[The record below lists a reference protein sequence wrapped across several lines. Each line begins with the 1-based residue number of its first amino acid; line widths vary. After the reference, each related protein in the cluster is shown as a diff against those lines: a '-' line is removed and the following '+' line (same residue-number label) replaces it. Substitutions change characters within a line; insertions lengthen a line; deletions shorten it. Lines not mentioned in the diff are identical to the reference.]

1 MRLLDRYV
9 IRNFVQVYFY
19 CIAGF
24 TSIWL
29 IFDVSDNISS
39 FIDNHIRLSLVARYY
54 ATQIPQVLIIL
65 LPVALLLSLL
75 FALGRMS
82 RSNEIVSMLTAG
94 VSLPRVLLPLI
105 GIGLLTVAASMALN
119 YSLAPHAELARKK
132 FLSEAQSRP
141 ATQIQGQVFRNRT
154 DLRTWFIQN
163 FRLGDNMFNNVQVL
177 QQDANDNIVM
187 SYVAARAY
195 YRPETKTW
203 DLENVRLAYYD
214 AAGNITKEEFRPT
227 LTIEHWS
234 ETPFRLSSANVQAE
248 SLSVPELREYLHF
261 NADFPPTLLAP
272 FRTHF
277 QYRLAL
283 PWTCLVVVCIAAP
296 LGIGYSRR
304 GVLSSVAAAVI
315 LVFSNNF
322 LVHLFLALGEGDR
335 VPGWIAAWTPNILFA
350 AIGLYLLYLRASN
363 REPPSFNL
371 VCRAAYSCAM
381 NPLPNEWAIKH
392 RADSCA
398 VTQRPFVPGE
408 YFYTLLYH
416 GADGYRRE
424 DLSEEAWQNRNENIR
439 PFSFWKSR
447 YEPLPPKPAEP
458 VPKESA
464 EQLFRRLMA
473 SDSPPANACY
483 VLAAMLERKRVLKQ
497 VKTESRDRDAFSFTN
512 RAPQATCSSCLTRNC
527 AWTNWKMC
535 RTRWQSYFAEPRK
548 TDNV

>member
-24 TSIWL
+24 ISIWL

-39 FIDNHIRLSLVARYY
+39 FIDNHIGLFLVVRYY
-54 ATQIPQVLIIL
+54 ATQIPQVFIIL

-105 GIGLLTVAASMALN
+105 GIGLLTVTASMALN
-119 YSLAPHAELARKK
+119 YSLAPHAELARKT

-141 ATQIQGQVFRNRT
+141 GRTIQGQVFRNRT

-163 FRLGDNMFNNVQVL
+163 FRLGENTFNNVQVL
-177 QQDANDNIVM
+177 QQDAKDNIVM
-187 SYVAARAY
+187 SYVAGRAY

-203 DLENVRLAYYD
+203 DLESARLAYYD
-214 AAGNITKEEFRPT
+214 ASGNITKEEFRPT
-227 LTIEHWS
+227 LTLEHWS

-248 SLSVPELREYLHF
+248 ALSVPELSEYLHF
-261 NADFPPTLLAP
+261 NSDFPATLLAP
-272 FRTHF
+272 FRTHL

-315 LVFSNNF
+315 LVFSMNF

-335 VPGWIAAWTPNILFA
+335 VPAWIAAWTPNILFA
-350 AIGLYLLYLRASN
+350 VIGLYLLYLRASN
-363 REPPSFNL
+363 REAPGFNL
-371 VCRAAYSCAM
+371 FAA
-381 NPLPNEWAIKH
+381 
-392 RADSCA
+392 
-398 VTQRPFVPGE
+398 
-408 YFYTLLYH
+408 
-416 GADGYRRE
+416 RRIV
-424 DLSEEAWQNRNENIR
+424 AR
-439 PFSFWKSR
+439 
-447 YEPLPPKPAEP
+447 
-458 VPKESA
+458 
-464 EQLFRRLMA
+464 
-473 SDSPPANACY
+473 
-483 VLAAMLERKRVLKQ
+483 
-497 VKTESRDRDAFSFTN
+497 
-512 RAPQATCSSCLTRNC
+512 
-527 AWTNWKMC
+527 
-535 RTRWQSYFAEPRK
+535 
-548 TDNV
+548 

>member
-9 IRNFVQVYFY
+9 IRNFLQVYLY

-39 FIDNHIRLSLVARYY
+39 FIDNHISLALVARYY
-54 ATQIPQVLIIL
+54 ATQIPQVFIIL

-75 FALGRMS
+75 FALGRVS

-94 VSLPRVLLPLI
+94 VSLPRVLLPLMAM
-105 GIGLLTVAASMALN
+105 GLLTVAASMALN
-119 YSLAPHAELARKK
+119 YSLAPHAELARKT
-132 FLSEAQSRP
+132 FLAEAQSRP
-141 ATQIQGQVFRNRT
+141 GRNIQGQVFRNRT

-163 FRLGDNMFNNVQVL
+163 FRLGDNAFNNVQVL
-177 QQDANDNIVM
+177 QQDAKDNIVM
-187 SYVAARAY
+187 GYSAARAY
-195 YRPETKTW
+195 YRSETKTW

-234 ETPFRLSSANVQAE
+234 ETPFRLSSANVLAE

-261 NADFPPTLLAP
+261 NSDFPPTLLAP

-277 QYRLAL
+277 QYRIAL

-335 VPGWIAAWTPNILFA
+335 VPAWIAAWTPNILFA

-363 REPPSFNL
+363 REAPSFNPF
-371 VCRAAYSCAM
+371 AARR
-381 NPLPNEWAIKH
+381 I
-392 RADSCA
+392 
-398 VTQRPFVPGE
+398 VTR
-408 YFYTLLYH
+408 
-416 GADGYRRE
+416 
-424 DLSEEAWQNRNENIR
+424 
-439 PFSFWKSR
+439 
-447 YEPLPPKPAEP
+447 
-458 VPKESA
+458 
-464 EQLFRRLMA
+464 
-473 SDSPPANACY
+473 
-483 VLAAMLERKRVLKQ
+483 
-497 VKTESRDRDAFSFTN
+497 
-512 RAPQATCSSCLTRNC
+512 
-527 AWTNWKMC
+527 
-535 RTRWQSYFAEPRK
+535 
-548 TDNV
+548 

>member
-9 IRNFVQVYFY
+9 IRNFLQVYLY

-39 FIDNHIRLSLVARYY
+39 FIDNHISLALVARYY
-54 ATQIPQVLIIL
+54 ATQIPQVFIIL

-94 VSLPRVLLPLI
+94 VSLPRVLLPLMAM
-105 GIGLLTVAASMALN
+105 GLLTVAASMALN
-119 YSLAPHAELARKK
+119 YSLAPHAELARKT
-132 FLSEAQSRP
+132 FLAEAQSRP
-141 ATQIQGQVFRNRT
+141 GRNIQGQVFRNRT

-163 FRLGDNMFNNVQVL
+163 FRLGDNAFNNVQVL
-177 QQDANDNIVM
+177 QQDAKDNIVIGY
-187 SYVAARAY
+187 SAARAY
-195 YRPETKTW
+195 YRSETKTW

-234 ETPFRLSSANVQAE
+234 ETPFRLSSANVLAE

-277 QYRLAL
+277 QYRIAL

-335 VPGWIAAWTPNILFA
+335 VPAWIAAWTPNILFA

-363 REPPSFNL
+363 REAPSFNPF
-371 VCRAAYSCAM
+371 AARR
-381 NPLPNEWAIKH
+381 I
-392 RADSCA
+392 
-398 VTQRPFVPGE
+398 VTR
-408 YFYTLLYH
+408 
-416 GADGYRRE
+416 
-424 DLSEEAWQNRNENIR
+424 
-439 PFSFWKSR
+439 
-447 YEPLPPKPAEP
+447 
-458 VPKESA
+458 
-464 EQLFRRLMA
+464 
-473 SDSPPANACY
+473 
-483 VLAAMLERKRVLKQ
+483 
-497 VKTESRDRDAFSFTN
+497 
-512 RAPQATCSSCLTRNC
+512 
-527 AWTNWKMC
+527 
-535 RTRWQSYFAEPRK
+535 
-548 TDNV
+548 